1 MSRFV
6 AWVTTL
12 CMLSV
17 ASLWALP
24 ALAHSEVPLGEY
36 TLEYGWVT
44 EPPISGQPNAIV
56 FNLAKGE
63 HSHEASEHEGEAVD
77 VSGLTV
83 ELVYGGEVT
92 PLTLAPVNDEPGHFT
107 AAFTPNRPGKYT
119 LRVDGT
125 LDGLAV
131 NAEVEPEEVEPAEA
145 ASTSSANWVVWV
157 GVGVVI
163 VVLVGVFVMRWR
175 RA

>member
-1 MSRFV
+1 MSR
-6 AWVTTL
+6 
-12 CMLSV
+12 SV
-17 ASLWALP
+17 ARVAALFMSVCVLGIRP
-24 ALAHSEVPLGEY
+24 VFAHAEITLGEY

-63 HSHEASEHEGEAVD
+63 HSHEASEHEGEAID

-92 PLTLAPVNDEPGHFT
+92 PLSLTPVADEVGHFT

-119 LRVDGT
+119 LRVGGS

-131 NAEVEPEEVEPAEA
+131 NAEVEPEEVEPASEA
-145 ASTSSANWVVWV
+145 PSGSLNWVPFV
-157 GVGVVI
+157 GLGVVVLAL
-163 VVLVGVFVMRWR
+163 VVAFAARRR